1 MKKLLFLAS
10 IAGLIC
16 TVYCLAT
23 GFEGGC
29 GSQDSLFFAL
39 LLILLFNSVVGLVL
53 TYPKKKIKQQKEDNG
68 TGNSH

>member
-10 IAGLIC
+10 VAGLIC

-29 GSQDSLFFAL
+29 DAQDPLFFAL
-39 LLILLFNSVVGLVL
+39 LLILLFNSLVGLTL
-53 TYPKKKIKQQKEDNG
+53 TYPKKKNKKQKNG
-68 TGNSH
+68 NDTNN